1 VRVVRGETASS
12 EQPIWSQI
20 GSLVAVLSAPLRS
33 TATIVSVFL
42 VSLAF
47 VLALVTLL
55 DYFKFQSAITGL
67 AEQRVGII
75 IARVHKSLETAIDLG
90 LNLRAIGIERI
101 VAASTEAE
109 GARIKNSYVFAA
121 DGGAIIYSSDP
132 AAVATKAAPAWLA
145 AQAAAGDAEWRVRLG
160 DHLLVGERL
169 DSALAAAV
177 GGVVLDYS
185 LADVNGRVAAMRDHL
200 IGSALVTFLAFA
212 ILAVGG
218 AIVATREFRRTIG
231 GLTEAISFA
240 AEPPPPVSPSIN
252 DPLRSSLDQFRRTTS
267 EAHDQL
273 DRVEVALALA
283 LARRSD
289 PAPPAKAV
297 G

>member
-1 VRVVRGETASS
+1 VRDQRAASAK
-12 EQPIWSQI
+12 PTTSQR
-20 GSLVAVLSAPLRS
+20 GSLLAALLAPLRS

-55 DYFKFQSAITGL
+55 DYFKFQSAITDL
-67 AEQRVGII
+67 AEQRAGII

-90 LNLRAIGIERI
+90 LNLRAIGLERI
-101 VAASTEAE
+101 VKASTEAE
-109 GARIKNSYVFAA
+109 GGRIENSYVFAA
-121 DGGAIIYSSDP
+121 DDRAIIYSSDP
-132 AAVATKAAPAWLA
+132 AATATKAASAWLA
-145 AQAAAGDAEWRVRLG
+145 AQATAGDGEWQIRQG
-160 DHLLVGERL
+160 DHLVLGESL
-169 DSALAAAV
+169 DSALAAAI

-185 LADVNGRVAAMRDHL
+185 LADVNARVAKTRDRL
-200 IGSALVTFLAFA
+200 VISAVLTFVAFA

-218 AIVATREFRRTIG
+218 AIVATREFRKTIG

-240 AEPPPPVSPSIN
+240 AEPRPLPGSIN
-252 DPLRSSLDQFRRTTS
+252 DRLRSSVDRFRRTTS

-273 DRVEVALALA
+273 DRVEVALAIA
-283 LARRSD
+283 LARRDD
-289 PAPPAKAV
+289 PPPPAKAI